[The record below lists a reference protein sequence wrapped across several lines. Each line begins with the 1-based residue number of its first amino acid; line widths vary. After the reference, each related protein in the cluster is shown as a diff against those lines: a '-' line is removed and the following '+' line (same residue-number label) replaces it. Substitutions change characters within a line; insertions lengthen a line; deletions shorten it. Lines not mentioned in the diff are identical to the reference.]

1 MTMEERIKAAAVDA
15 ELAFWASV
23 AAAFPE
29 ATDGSFD
36 PPELAHLNDEFKGA
50 VESWVM
56 FNILEEEDE

>member
-15 ELAFWASV
+15 ELAFWATV

-29 ATDGSFD
+29 ATTGDFD
-36 PPELAHLNDEFKGA
+36 PPELARLGDEFKGA

-56 FNILEEEDE
+56 FNIPEEEEE